1 MSSAASSATILVNG
15 RPVDQV
21 SALDRGFT
29 LGDGLF
35 ETIAVRAGRMPLWQE
50 HGDRLATGCRRLGL
64 PVPDMHQLAQEMEQ
78 CRNGEPDGTLRLT
91 LTRGPGMRGYAVPST
106 IRPTR
111 AVAWFSGLPSFPRNA
126 LNLRWCKTRLAENP
140 LLAGLKHLNR
150 LEQVLAR
157 SEWDDADIDE
167 GMMRSVSGDV
177 IECTSANLF
186 LVTNGT
192 LRTPDLSAC
201 GVAGVV
207 RRRVLE
213 LAESLSLPLS
223 ITRLGPDDPLA
234 ADELFV
240 TNASRGI
247 APVARLDE
255 HRWPVPGPVTA
266 RLQEAFE
273 VSLQ

>member
-1 MSSAASSATILVNG
+1 MSSAASSPTILVNG
-15 RPVDQV
+15 RPADRV

-35 ETIAVRAGRMPLWQE
+35 ETITVRGGRMPLWQE
-50 HGDRLATGCRRLGL
+50 HGERLTTGCQRLGL
-64 PVPDMHQLAQEMEQ
+64 PVPDMDQLARELEQ

-91 LTRGPGMRGYAVPST
+91 LTRGPGARGYAVPST

-111 AVAWFSGLPSFPRNA
+111 AVNWFAGLPSFPRAA
-126 LNLRWCKTRLAENP
+126 LNLRWCETRLAENP

-157 SEWDDADIDE
+157 SEWDDEDIDE
-167 GMMRSVSGDV
+167 GVMRSVSGDV

-186 LVTNGT
+186 LVTGGT
-192 LRTPDLSAC
+192 LRTPDLSTC

-207 RRRVLE
+207 RRRVLD
-213 LAESLSLPLS
+213 LAASLSLPVS
-223 ITRLGPDDPLA
+223 ISRLGSDDPPA

-255 HRWPVPGPVTA
+255 HHWPVPGPVTA
-266 RLQEAFE
+266 RLQQAFE